1 MQENNFDHAPVLA
14 DYEEMRLR
22 FSTSLDLLM
31 PEEGHTLRLLR
42 GGEGLEPVSL
52 RDALVEWMNQHLDED
67 GKFDP
72 NRRELFITAPKDTRV
87 AIQHMLDEYWWV
99 ELPPVREDESG
110 ALQPDTRDFP
120 GIAILR
126 VDESRDNLPV
136 GYDHSPK
143 LTPLTA
149 QTAAAQRARVIEE
162 FSRGL

>member
-1 MQENNFDHAPVLA
+1 MQENNRYHSPSRT

-31 PEEGHTLRLLR
+31 PEEGHTLRLLS
-42 GGEGLEPVSL
+42 GGDGLDPASL
-52 RDALVEWMNQHLDED
+52 RNALVSWMNQNLDEN

-72 NRRELFITAPKDTRV
+72 NRRELFITAPRDTEV

-120 GIAILR
+120 DIAILR
-126 VDESRDNLPV
+126 VDHSRDNLPV

-143 LTPLTA
+143 LTPLTDR
-149 QTAAAQRARVIEE
+149 TVAAQRARVIEE
-162 FSRGL
+162 FSRRL